1 MHPPAKDLERY
12 LESYAKHFD
21 LIPLIQFSTTVNHI
35 ERDETNRKWVVFTSD
50 TKSGVQQRRSFD
62 RIVVAPG
69 IFQTI
74 NQPKVKGIEKFAGEA
89 IHSREFKD
97 PSKYKGKNVVV
108 VGVGAT
114 GADTTSF
121 LVKAGAEKIYLSHRS
136 QYFLVSTPHFGV

>member
-1 MHPPAKDLERY
+1 MGPVHL
-12 LESYAKHFD
+12 
-21 LIPLIQFSTTVNHI
+21 
-35 ERDETNRKWVVFTSD
+35 
-50 TKSGVQQRRSFD
+50 D
-62 RIVVAPG
+62 RIIVAPG

-97 PSKYKGKNVVV
+97 PTKYKGTNVVV

-121 LVKAGAEKIYLSHRS
+121 LVKAGAEKVYLSHRS
-136 QYFLVSTPHFGV
+136 QYFLVSTPILESDVYLGIEQLDSYPVSCMARPLTIP